1 MNMCKF
7 WVGYN
12 TQETFVEFLLE
23 MEDFLLDYY
32 SNRDMFPDPDA
43 FRKYWNQV
51 ILVFDNAGIHSG
63 SLVQDFCV
71 NRGWMAMTLPAYT
84 PQYNP
89 IELMFRAAKAKLYR

>member
-1 MNMCKF
+1 
-7 WVGYN
+7 
-12 TQETFVEFLLE
+12 

-63 SLVQDFCV
+63 SLV
-71 NRGWMAMTLPAYT
+71 
-84 PQYNP
+84 
-89 IELMFRAAKAKLYR
+89 